1 MGHPVIHK
9 NTDLPKGVQTKTQQ
23 PSESPQP
30 IGHSP
35 QSQYNNQEPKYFS
48 NQVESC
54 SPETVENSKMMP
66 STTEGPAQD
75 SVSREPLWVQSVS
88 PSSLREIST
97 KPSATV
103 TPSPE
108 KAELKRIQRENDRL
122 RQCIDWKRSGGI
134 IDGASSKD
142 KRYYCTLPLLST
154 LLHLVNFLST
164 IPFRCT
170 CSFRLCA
177 VSSFS

>member
-1 MGHPVIHK
+1 MPLGRA
-9 NTDLPKGVQTKTQQ
+9 
-23 PSESPQP
+23 
-30 IGHSP
+30 
-35 QSQYNNQEPKYFS
+35 QEPFRRGRIFAPRFHGHGS
-48 NQVESC
+48 QNIRTEGETATREPEPVESC
-54 SPETVENSKMMP
+54 SPGNVENSKMMP

-122 RQCIDWKRSGGI
+122 PPMHRLEEIRRNNRWCFIQRQKV
-134 IDGASSKD
+134 
-142 KRYYCTLPLLST
+142 LLHTSPSFYTST
-154 LLHLVNFLST
+154 LGRLFVNHC
-164 IPFRCT
+164 IPMY
-170 CSFRLCA
+170 LLL
-177 VSSFS
+177 